1 MRSSR
6 FIKLLSSLLP
16 PPASVPPPARPQ
28 VSNMKNLVGDRS
40 SGCRLLFC
48 AKVLDRVAEF
58 HSDSS
63 TKTTCLKGIK
73 EPCRCLSTAQ
83 QRQQTASANQTL
95 LESFKRSQRAFFSS
109 VFFPF
114 WSLTAREAAAVVA
127 ASWPATPPSPLS
139 DLTPADSGGPLD
151 PLFKAQGEHHAES
164 VSSAAFVRDM
174 KVGGVLKTLS
184 VCLSVLSGL

>member
-6 FIKLLSSLLP
+6 FIKLLSSP
-16 PPASVPPPARPQ
+16 SAPPPARPQ

-48 AKVLDRVAEF
+48 PKVLDRVAEF

-95 LESFKRSQRAFFSS
+95 LESFKRSQRAFFFKC
-109 VFFPF
+109 FFPF
-114 WSLTAREAAAVVA
+114 WSLTGREAAAVVV
-127 ASWPATPPSPLS
+127 ASWPAAPPPPLLS